1 MSYTGKIYALKSSK
15 TDDIYIGSTK
25 NTIITRFS
33 AHKSNYKLYLQGKHK
48 YVTSFELCK
57 YDDVYVELIE
67 NYNCSS
73 KKELER
79 REGEIQREMKC
90 VNQLIAGRTRKEH
103 LKENEDFQRRKIGYG
118 KTYREKN
125 RIAIYERR
133 KIKEM
138 CECGSTYSKDS
149 RARHLRSK
157 KHISYLN
164 LLN

>member
-25 NTIITRFS
+25 NTINARLS
-33 AHKSNYKLYLQGKHK
+33 KHKSNYKLYLQGKRR
-48 YVTSFELCK
+48 YETSFDLCK

-103 LKENEDFQRRKIGYG
+103 LKENEDFRRRKSGYG

-157 KHISYLN
+157 KHISRVN